1 MLMCS
6 YIWYHTSSFKKIQ
19 LPFFSKKK
27 KCTCM
32 LNFAPN
38 LRVRVGFYDIFIGE
52 VFSNNIFFL
61 RAFTQIPFFK
71 EKIITRTDMST
82 MLEKIIPR
90 RKEKHALS
98 C

>member
-71 EKIITRTDMST
+71 EKNHNQNRHEYD
-82 MLEKIIPR
+82 
-90 RKEKHALS
+90 A
-98 C
+98 

>member
-1 MLMCS
+1 
-6 YIWYHTSSFKKIQ
+6 
-19 LPFFSKKK
+19 
-27 KCTCM
+27 M

-71 EKIITRTDMST
+71 EKNHNQNRHEYD
-82 MLEKIIPR
+82 
-90 RKEKHALS
+90 A
-98 C
+98 